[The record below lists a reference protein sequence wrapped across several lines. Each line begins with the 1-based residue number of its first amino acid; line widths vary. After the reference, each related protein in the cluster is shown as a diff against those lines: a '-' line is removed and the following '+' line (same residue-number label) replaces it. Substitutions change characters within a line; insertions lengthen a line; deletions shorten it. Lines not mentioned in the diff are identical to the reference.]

1 MKKKY
6 CAPVA
11 KMIDF
16 SYDEQVVA
24 ASTVCNNYNLLSKEN
39 PDTCFDEF
47 KDIPLTRMF
56 SNCQYTD
63 KEL

>member
-1 MKKKY
+1 MKRKY
-6 CAPVA
+6 CTPSA

-16 SYDEQVVA
+16 NYDEQVVA

-39 PDTCFDEF
+39 PDTCFEEF

-56 SNCQYTD
+56 SNCRYMD
-63 KEL
+63 KE